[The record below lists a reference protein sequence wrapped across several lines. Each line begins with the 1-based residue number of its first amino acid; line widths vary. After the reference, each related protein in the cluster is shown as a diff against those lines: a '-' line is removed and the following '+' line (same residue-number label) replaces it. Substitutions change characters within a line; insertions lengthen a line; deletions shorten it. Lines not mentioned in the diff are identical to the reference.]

1 MTDQVAMH
9 EVAAF
14 ADVADQGML
23 KVELEGKP
31 ILLLRDGVVVR
42 AYGAACPHAG
52 APLDEGAVCN
62 GRLVCPWHKAV
73 FRIADGALL
82 EPPALDPLTRFAVQ
96 VVEGRILVAAGP
108 LPPEQPEASPKM
120 ADERMFIVVGAG
132 AAGVAGA
139 AALRE
144 FGFGGRVLLVGQE
157 AGAPY
162 DRTSLSK
169 FVMSG
174 DMAPGEV
181 PPLRPPAFYAAHRIE
196 REHAEVVRLD
206 AGRREVA
213 LRDGRVLPYDA
224 ALLAP
229 GAVPVRVELPG
240 ISLAG
245 VHVLRSQADAAE
257 IMPFVEA
264 GARAV
269 ILGSGFI
276 GLEVASAF
284 RGAGLAVTVV
294 APEAVPFARQFGPEL
309 GGMFRT
315 LHEANGVVFRLGAK
329 AARLEGEA
337 QVRAVVLESG
347 ERIACELVIMGAGV
361 RPATGFVTGVT
372 LNEDGGVPVDT
383 GMRAA
388 PGLFA
393 AGDAACFPWDGA
405 AIRVEH
411 WRVAQQ
417 HARVAVRNML
427 GGDVAYV
434 EAPYFWTYHYGNR
447 FDYIGHPNEWDETV
461 VVGDP
466 QRQDFV
472 ALMVRAGRVV
482 AALGCGRERVT
493 AVLADR
499 IGEGLSREQGDM
511 IVNG

>member
-1 MTDQVAMH
+1 
-9 EVAAF
+9 
-14 ADVADQGML
+14 
-23 KVELEGKP
+23 
-31 ILLLRDGVVVR
+31 
-42 AYGAACPHAG
+42 
-52 APLDEGAVCN
+52 
-62 GRLVCPWHKAV
+62 
-73 FRIADGALL
+73 
-82 EPPALDPLTRFAVQ
+82 
-96 VVEGRILVAAGP
+96 
-108 LPPEQPEASPKM
+108 
-120 ADERMFIVVGAG
+120 
-132 AAGVAGA
+132 
-139 AALRE
+139 
-144 FGFGGRVLLVGQE
+144 
-157 AGAPY
+157 
-162 DRTSLSK
+162 
-169 FVMSG
+169 
-174 DMAPGEV
+174 
-181 PPLRPPAFYAAHRIE
+181 
-196 REHAEVVRLD
+196 
-206 AGRREVA
+206 
-213 LRDGRVLPYDA
+213 
-224 ALLAP
+224 
-229 GAVPVRVELPG
+229 
-240 ISLAG
+240 
-245 VHVLRSQADAAE
+245 
-257 IMPFVEA
+257 
-264 GARAV
+264 
-269 ILGSGFI
+269 
-276 GLEVASAF
+276 
-284 RGAGLAVTVV
+284 VTVV

-347 ERIACELVIMGAGV
+347 ERIACELVIIGAGV

-372 LNEDGGVPVDT
+372 LNEDGGVPVDS